1 MIALMMAF
9 CVMKVSASSSDTFYD
24 AGIMNVVV
32 ADANGY
38 NILGNCFKVYVKADS
53 KGYFDDVYLGF
64 GSSGSP
70 TIKVNIQGSVSSQGS
85 PNIDVFETY
94 LKVFIIHLMQ
104 QQVPGKRIIV
114 KYLDWAGFQ
123 ERNKFYDAMQR
134 VKWKTHNNMA
144 LPESKD

>member
-1 MIALMMAF
+1 MMALMMAF
-9 CVMKVSASSSDTFYD
+9 CVMKVSASSSDSFYD

-38 NILGNCFKVYVKADS
+38 NILGNCFKVYVKTDS

-64 GSSGSP
+64 GSSDSP

-85 PNIDVFETY
+85 PNIDVFETN

-114 KYLDWAGFQ
+114 
-123 ERNKFYDAMQR
+123 
-134 VKWKTHNNMA
+134 
-144 LPESKD
+144 

>member
-1 MIALMMAF
+1 
-9 CVMKVSASSSDTFYD
+9 
-24 AGIMNVVV
+24 MNVVV

-114 KYLDWAGFQ
+114 KLLISKKSLIKLLKNGLMGF
-123 ERNKFYDAMQR
+123 
-134 VKWKTHNNMA
+134 
-144 LPESKD
+144 